1 MLLTL
6 ILSVN
11 PFFLPSSLVSGST
24 CVSEPDSELSARSD
38 IPERSFLRGIRISY
52 EIVLDAAWHVPRF
65 LGTTHQIEHHS
76 FGTIL
81 GLAMIKQA
89 LISYSVREWF
99 KLDHLSRVLLLWI
112 KSRYPFVPTKT
123 IRRRYVDMLS

>member
-1 MLLTL
+1 M
-6 ILSVN
+6 
-11 PFFLPSSLVSGST
+11 
-24 CVSEPDSELSARSD
+24 SEPDSELSARSD

-52 EIVLDAAWHVPRF
+52 EIILDAAWQVSPF
-65 LGTTHQIEHHS
+65 LGDHTS
-76 FGTIL
+76 DSSGTIL